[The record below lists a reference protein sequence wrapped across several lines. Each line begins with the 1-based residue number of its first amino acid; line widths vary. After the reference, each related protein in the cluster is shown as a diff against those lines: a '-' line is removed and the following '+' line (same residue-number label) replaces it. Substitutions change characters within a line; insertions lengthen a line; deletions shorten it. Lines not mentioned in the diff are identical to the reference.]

1 MFLLRFIRMLLSLP
15 FLWGGQ
21 LAGIFQMPVSIP
33 LLRAAWWIS
42 ADGQV
47 GFKALTAITRH
58 GGPPEAIGCA
68 MAWMEKY
75 PRVELA
81 AYAGLLAAG
90 EGLADISRDMLGL
103 CGQFARDTLG
113 LTELLEFTV
122 AQRFEPFGASIDC
135 ARRLENRNDL
145 SPTVSVRIHTE
156 LLWHAMLARR
166 LDEAR
171 RRAEHMLCVGE
182 APVANVVLAALARH
196 RGDERGAFDHM
207 NQAAKLPPAELH
219 YYCFLAANATG
230 ADEEAREHLA
240 SLRDLNV
247 TLAEYAIQHV
257 NAPWGSK

>member
-21 LAGIFQMPVSIP
+21 LAGIFQMPISIP

-47 GFKALTAITRH
+47 GFRALTAITRH
-58 GGPPEAIGCA
+58 GGPAEAIGCA

-90 EGLADISRDMLGL
+90 EGLADISRDMLGR
-103 CGQFARDTLG
+103 CGHLARDKFG

-122 AQRFEPFGASIDC
+122 AERFEPFGASIDC

-145 SPTVSVRIHTE
+145 APTTSGIIHTE
-156 LLWHAMLARR
+156 LLWYAMLAGR
-166 LDEAR
+166 LDEAQ
-171 RRAEHMLCVGE
+171 RRAEHMLSVGE
-182 APVANVVLAALARH
+182 APIANVVLSALAKHHGNELGAARH
-196 RGDERGAFDHM
+196 MDS
-207 NQAAKLPPAELH
+207 AAKLPPAELH
-219 YYCFLAANATG
+219 YYSFLAANGTG
-230 ADEEAREHLA
+230 ADDEAREHLA
-240 SLRDLNV
+240 RLRDYNV
-247 TLAEYAIQHV
+247 SLAEYATYQV
-257 NAPWGSK
+257 NAARGNK